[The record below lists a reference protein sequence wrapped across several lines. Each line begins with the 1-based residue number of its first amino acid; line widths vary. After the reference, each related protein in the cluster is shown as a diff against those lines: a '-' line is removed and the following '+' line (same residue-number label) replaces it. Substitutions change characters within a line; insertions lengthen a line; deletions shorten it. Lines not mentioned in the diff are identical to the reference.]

1 VKPLWFPTSALLD
14 AELDCWASPVM
25 LRFPLAAGGPVTVRY
40 VGDRMWPAFVHG
52 ELIEVSPADDPP
64 GRGDVVVVDIDGR
77 VELWRVAAN
86 DADHLHLV
94 ADADPEP
101 PFEVPSSGLIGVV
114 VGHRL
119 KPPSP
124 TRRALRRARLDL
136 AESWRGGPGQVG
148 AASVLEKYDSQ
159 AEGYAAHALE
169 PTTPDWN
176 AAIGRHL
183 GSTGRV
189 VVVGCGAGKECFA
202 LERAGFEVHGVDFST
217 KMVRLAERIAA
228 EAGVGGA
235 VFHVADANGF
245 DPPDGRVDGVLFT
258 PDVYSFVPTRI
269 ERLALLRRISGWLAT
284 DAPLLLSAR
293 TVSRVWPRA
302 VLASQWLLAGGRR
315 RPGDSHTRYFLP
327 DGSEH
332 RSFVHCFS
340 PRTLELEIRLAGYR
354 RVARERSF
362 HVLRLVQ
369 KAPTR

>member
-14 AELDCWASPVM
+14 AELDCWASPAM
-25 LRFPLAAGGPVTVRY
+25 LRFPLAAGGQAAVRY

-52 ELIEVSPADDPP
+52 EMLEVSCPDDPP
-64 GRGDVVVVDIDGR
+64 GPGEVVVVNVDGR
-77 VELWRVAAN
+77 VELWRVLAN
-86 DADHLHLV
+86 DADRLRLV
-94 ADADPEP
+94 ADADPDL
-101 PFEVPSSGLIGVV
+101 PFEIPSSELIGVAA
-114 VGHRL
+114 GHCCR
-119 KPPSP
+119 PPSQ

-136 AESWRGGPGQVG
+136 AEAWRGGSGAAG

-159 AEGYAAHALE
+159 AENYAAYALE

-217 KMVRLAERIAA
+217 KMVRLAEQISA
-228 EAGVGGA
+228 EAGVRGA
-235 VFHVADANGF
+235 VFHVADASRF
-245 DPPDGRVDGVLFT
+245 DPPDGPVDGVLFT
-258 PDVYSFVPTRI
+258 PDVYSFVPTRS
-269 ERLALLRRISGWLAT
+269 ERLALLRRIADWLSVG
-284 DAPLLLSAR
+284 APLLLSAR
-293 TVSRVWPRA
+293 TVSRAWPRV
-302 VLASQWLLAGGRR
+302 VLAAQWLRAGGRR
-315 RPGDSHTRYFLP
+315 WLGDSHTRYFLP

-340 PRTLELEIRLAGYR
+340 PRALEREIRLAGYR
-354 RVARERSF
+354 PVARENSF
-362 HVLRLVQ
+362 HVLRLVR